1 MKGHKST
8 IAGINCY
15 YQKFTFLLLVDKA
28 ITVDDGNDG
37 YDEEGYYFVV
47 VLMMMIRGADE
58 GRI

>member
-1 MKGHKST
+1 MKGHKSR

-37 YDEEGYYFVV
+37 YDRSYDEQGYYFVV
-47 VLMMMIRGADE
+47 MQLLMMI
-58 GRI
+58 